1 MDGENN
7 GSKKPYEEMDDLGV
21 FPWFLETPIYCYTPG
36 SSNIAGWK
44 MGARIQSMYFLLKMG
59 DIPASYVRIPEGRE
73 CFLFFFES
81 VRYLN

>member
-7 GSKKPYEEMDDLGV
+7 GKKPYEEMDDLWV
-21 FPWFLETPIYCYTPG
+21 ALFLETPIYCYTPG

-73 CFLFFFES
+73 CFFFFFES